1 MKIFVLP
8 EKPDQAKKYA
18 HALGDPKNDKGIW
31 KVYSD
36 ILKADVLIA
45 PAVGHL
51 VEKDNPYKNYEVQ
64 SLYQKGF
71 MSYPRTD
78 STLITTNEFEY
89 LVANIEHYKKTIG
102 KDIETVNLTP
112 RKEFVNDKKVVEH
125 YAIIPTENIPNIEE
139 LDPYEK
145 IIYQMVTF
153 QTLLMFSENYDYQ
166 STTIT
171 IKNDASSI
179 EFKTSGNV
187 TLNKGWRKYKQTKSE
202 DKELPSLKVADNLVL
217 KANIKQDQTKPPSRI
232 TEQYLLK
239 TLLPKYD
246 LGTSATRDGILDL
259 IQAREYVK
267 KEKKTGQF
275 TPTTRGIKLIHFLD
289 KLDIIY
295 TNPETT
301 QKWELLLT
309 QIGKGKIKKS
319 DFVEKVK
326 WAISKQIEKG
336 KQLL

>member
-1 MKIFVLP
+1 
-8 EKPDQAKKYA
+8 
-18 HALGDPKNDKGIW
+18 
-31 KVYSD
+31 
-36 ILKADVLIA
+36 
-45 PAVGHL
+45 
-51 VEKDNPYKNYEVQ
+51 
-64 SLYQKGF
+64 
-71 MSYPRTD
+71 
-78 STLITTNEFEY
+78 
-89 LVANIEHYKKTIG
+89 
-102 KDIETVNLTP
+102 
-112 RKEFVNDKKVVEH
+112 
-125 YAIIPTENIPNIEE
+125 
-139 LDPYEK
+139 
-145 IIYQMVTF
+145 
-153 QTLLMFSENYDYQ
+153 MFSENYDYQ

-202 DKELPSLKVADNLVL
+202 DKELPPLKVADNLVL

>member
-1 MKIFVLP
+1 
-8 EKPDQAKKYA
+8 
-18 HALGDPKNDKGIW
+18 
-31 KVYSD
+31 
-36 ILKADVLIA
+36 
-45 PAVGHL
+45 
-51 VEKDNPYKNYEVQ
+51 
-64 SLYQKGF
+64 
-71 MSYPRTD
+71 
-78 STLITTNEFEY
+78 
-89 LVANIEHYKKTIG
+89 
-102 KDIETVNLTP
+102 
-112 RKEFVNDKKVVEH
+112 
-125 YAIIPTENIPNIEE
+125 
-139 LDPYEK
+139 
-145 IIYQMVTF
+145 MVTF

-202 DKELPSLKVADNLVL
+202 DKELPSLNVADNLVL